1 VTLQVALAVPDG
13 ELWGGPAG
21 MVIAKTL
28 DGYIGVLTGHS
39 PVIGILAAGSVVR
52 ILPEAAADGTAGGGE
67 VVAAVSGG
75 FFSVAN
81 DRVSVL
87 AREARLSGEIDV
99 RAVRASLDEALQNAE
114 PTPPGEPEPAAVQYF
129 RAQLRAAG
137 AAADGS

>member
-1 VTLQVALAVPDG
+1 
-13 ELWGGPAG
+13 

-28 DGYIGVLTGHS
+28 DGDIGVLSGHS

-52 ILPEAAADGTAGGGE
+52 ILPESAADGTAGGSA

-75 FFSVAN
+75 FFSVAD

-87 AREARLSGEIDV
+87 AREARLSEEIDIT
-99 RAVRASLDEALQNAE
+99 AIRASLDEALQNAE
-114 PTPPGEPEPAAVQYF
+114 PTAPGEQEPAAVRYF

>member
-1 VTLQVALAVPDG
+1 MTLQVALAVPDG

-28 DGYIGVLTGHS
+28 DGDIGVLTGHS

-75 FFSVAN
+75 FFSVADN
-81 DRVSVL
+81 RVSVL

-129 RAQLRAAG
+129 RAQLRAVG
-137 AAADGS
+137 AAAGGS